1 MKVNKQNLPLRCPNC
16 GLDLKKVSV
25 AGQRSIQECRFFHGV
40 VIPILAEHCGYDH
53 AEMKEILKAKFLSET
68 RVIDTVKG
76 MAEIQYIRP
85 TSSLNTVQFESFLD
99 KIRQWAAMDL
109 GVVVPLPSENINE

>member
-1 MKVNKQNLPLRCPNC
+1 MLKCPSCGYVIKDASFLP
-16 GLDLKKVSV
+16 G
-25 AGQRSIQECRFFHGV
+25 RSNAENRFFHGCV
-40 VIPILAEHCGYDH
+40 VPLLAEHCGYDH

-76 MAEIQYIRP
+76 IAEIQYIRP
-85 TSSLNTVQFESFLD
+85 TSSLNTVQFESLLN

>member
-1 MKVNKQNLPLRCPNC
+1 MRCPNC

-40 VIPILAEHCGYDH
+40 VIPILAEHCGYDQ

-68 RVIDTVKG
+68 RIIDTVKG
-76 MAEIQYIRP
+76 MAEIQYIKP
-85 TSSLNTVQFESFLD
+85 TSSLNTIEFELLLN
-99 KIRQWAAMDL
+99 KIREWSSIEL
-109 GVVVPLPSENINE
+109 GVIIPLPNEETP